1 MAYSYNFPARLRI
14 IPVISVSIT
23 RTFLSKNSKFF
34 LKTNIIV
41 NKQVSRISTSF
52 LVHRLVYFWNHY
64 ESFPVKKTIF
74 FVQQRKKK
82 QNYYKSV
89 FLYPAMMFLLIYNL
103 YLIYSSL
110 CGSWIFIN
118 MTGSASNVDR
128 CTNHGKCHLT

>member
-1 MAYSYNFPARLRI
+1 MAYSYNLSCSFTNYSRNFSFRNQN
-14 IPVISVSIT
+14 
-23 RTFLSKNSKFF
+23 FLVKKQQVLS
-34 LKTNIIV
+34 KTNITL

-64 ESFPVKKTIF
+64 ESFLVKKTIF

-82 QNYYKSV
+82 HNYYKSV